1 MSDDA
6 RVRVG
11 KVDALFIF
19 CFLVT
24 LTLFYPYTIGKERE
38 SAAGLRASFVFFDVC
53 LRFKLVGK
61 AEASVSDGQERAKQA
76 VRAEAF

>member
-1 MSDDA
+1 M
-6 RVRVG
+6 
-11 KVDALFIF
+11 
-19 CFLVT
+19 
-24 LTLFYPYTIGKERE
+24 
-38 SAAGLRASFVFFDVC
+38 FFDVC